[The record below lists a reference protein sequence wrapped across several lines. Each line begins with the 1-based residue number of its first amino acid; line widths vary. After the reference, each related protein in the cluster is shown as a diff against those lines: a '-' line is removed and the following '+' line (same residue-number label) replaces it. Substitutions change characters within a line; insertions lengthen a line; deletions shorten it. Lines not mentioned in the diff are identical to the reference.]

1 MSNFKGR
8 RVQLSASKY
17 GYIPLKLV
25 EWDRR
30 TQSIMHAFIRLSSV
44 DPSMDPPAE
53 GLIEL
58 TFPRFSKL
66 VGSMT
71 RILVPHPELT
81 LS

>member
-1 MSNFKGR
+1 MDVFLNTVSDD
-8 RVQLSASKY
+8 A
-17 GYIPLKLV
+17 
-25 EWDRR
+25 
-30 TQSIMHAFIRLSSV
+30 
-44 DPSMDPPAE
+44 SMDPPAE